1 MPPDAL
7 ISRPRVLPGAI
18 TAVAHPI
25 WRWLRKDWN
34 WANLNSVKRPMLV
47 IVVTSFVAAYYVA
60 ARVGADSTDYWR
72 LSNYELRAATF
83 ELTGAIRRLRA
94 DSQKEAE
101 LNPEDAFAIQSEM
114 IKDYYN
120 NYRGPALK
128 IAAALE
134 QRLGDTTGS
143 PRPIDVRYEKP
154 NSYEDLAAVTDD
166 LDGMA
171 LKLPARRSLGD
182 WIEAEFPP

>member
-25 WRWLRKDWN
+25 WRCLRKDWN
-34 WANLNSVKRPMLV
+34 WANLGTVKRPVLV
-47 IVVTSFVAAYYVA
+47 IAVASFMAAYYLA
-60 ARVGADSTDYWR
+60 ARVSADSTDYWR

-94 DSQKEAE
+94 DSQKEAQ
-101 LNPEDAFAIQSEM
+101 LNPEDAFAIQSEL

-134 QRLGDTTGS
+134 QRLGDATGS
-143 PRPIDVRYEKP
+143 ARAIDVRYEKP

-171 LKLPARRSLGD
+171 LKLHPRRSFAD
-182 WIEAEFPP
+182 WLEAEFLP